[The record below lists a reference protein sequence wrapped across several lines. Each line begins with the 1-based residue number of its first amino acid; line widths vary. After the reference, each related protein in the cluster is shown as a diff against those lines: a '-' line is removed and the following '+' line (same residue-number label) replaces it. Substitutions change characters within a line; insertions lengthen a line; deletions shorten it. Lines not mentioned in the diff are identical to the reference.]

1 MFERILI
8 ANRGEIAVRIIR
20 ACRELG
26 IKTVA
31 VHSVADKDSLHVKLA
46 DFAICIGNNTSAESY
61 LHVPSLI
68 KAAEIFDVEA
78 VHPGYGFLA
87 EDAEFADVC
96 ESCRIKF
103 IGPSPAAIRTM
114 GEKSLARETAKK
126 AGLPVVPGSD
136 GIIADT
142 NQALKVVDKIKY
154 PVIVKASFGGGGR
167 GMRIAHN
174 EPTLLSAIT
183 TAQAEAESA
192 FGNPDVYIEK
202 YLEDPRHIEIQ
213 VLCDSRGNRV
223 HIGDR
228 DCSIQRRHQ
237 KLIEESPSPA
247 VSDEVRRK
255 MTKAALKLCQAV
267 QYESAGTVEFL
278 LDKDDSF
285 YFMEMNT
292 RIQVEH
298 TVTEIAYDI
307 DLIKEQIL
315 IAFGQKLSIDQR
327 HIKRRA
333 HAIECRINAE
343 DVSRNFAPCPGKIE
357 FCSFPGGPKVRV
369 DSHVFTGYVVPPYY
383 DSMLAKVITWGKDRM
398 EAIKTMSRALEEFT
412 VEGVK
417 TTIPFHK
424 RIINHSRFVHGNF
437 GVNFTEQFISG
448 QKW

>member
-26 IKTVA
+26 IATVA

-46 DFAICIGNNTSAESY
+46 DYAICIGNNASSESY
-61 LHVPSLI
+61 LHIPALL

-78 VHPGYGFLA
+78 IHPGYGFLA
-87 EDAEFADVC
+87 EDAGFAETC

-103 IGPSPAAIRTM
+103 IGPHSDAIRAM

-126 AGLPVVPGSD
+126 AGLPVIPGSN
-136 GIIADT
+136 GIVKDKDE
-142 NQALKVVDKIKY
+142 ALRIVDKIKF
-154 PVIVKASFGGGGR
+154 PVIIKASFGGGGR

-174 EPTLLSAIT
+174 EPTLVNALG
-183 TAQAEAESA
+183 TAQAEAENA

-202 YLEDPRHIEIQ
+202 YIENPRHVEVQ
-213 VLCDSRGNRV
+213 VLCDSYGNRI
-223 HIGDR
+223 HIGER

-247 VSDEVRRK
+247 VSDDLRKK
-255 MTKAALKLCQAV
+255 MTKGALKLAEAV
-267 QYESAGTVEFL
+267 EYENAGTVEFL
-278 LDKDDSF
+278 IDKDGSF

-298 TVTEIAYDI
+298 TVTEEVYDI
-307 DLIKEQIL
+307 DLVKEQIK
-315 IAFGQKLSIDQR
+315 IAFGEKLEIDQR
-327 HIKRRA
+327 SVKGNV

-343 DVSRNFAPCPGKIE
+343 DISKNFAPSPGRIE
-357 FCSFPGGPKVRV
+357 FCVFPGGPNVRV
-369 DSHVFTGYVVPPYY
+369 DSHIYSGYTVPPYY
-383 DSMLAKVITWGKDRM
+383 DSMLAKVITWGRDRN
-398 EAIKTMSRALEEFT
+398 EAIRTMTRALDEFII
-412 VEGVK
+412 EGVK

-424 RIINHSRFVHGNF
+424 RMINHSRFVGGKY
-437 GVNFTEQFISG
+437 GVSFSEEFISR

>member
-20 ACRELG
+20 ACKELG
-26 IKTVA
+26 IRTVA
-31 VHSVADKDSLHVKLA
+31 VHSLADADSLHVKLA
-46 DFAICIGNNTSAESY
+46 DSAICIGNNASIASY
-61 LHVPSLI
+61 LHVPALI

-87 EDAEFADVC
+87 EDANFAEVC

-103 IGPSPAAIRTM
+103 IGPSAEAIRKM

-126 AGLPVVPGSD
+126 AGVPVVPGSD
-136 GIIADT
+136 GVVRDKDEAF
-142 NQALKVVDKIKY
+142 KVVDKIKY
-154 PVIVKASFGGGGR
+154 PVIIKASFGGGGR

-174 EPTLLSAIT
+174 EPTLISALA
-183 TAQAEAESA
+183 TAQAEAQNA

-202 YLEDPRHIEIQ
+202 YLENPRHVEVQI
-213 VLCDSRGNRV
+213 LCDSHGNRIHV
-223 HIGDR
+223 GER

-247 VSDEVRRK
+247 VSDDLRKK
-255 MTKAALKLCQAV
+255 MTRAALKLAEAV
-267 QYESAGTVEFL
+267 EYENAGTVEFL
-278 LDKDDSF
+278 LDEDGTF

-298 TVTEIAYDI
+298 TVTEMVYDI
-307 DLIKEQIL
+307 DLIKEQIK
-315 IAFGQKLSIDQR
+315 IAFGEKLSIDQR
-327 HIKRRA
+327 RIIPKG

-343 DVSRNFAPCPGKIE
+343 DVSMNFAPSPGKIN
-357 FCSFPGGPKVRV
+357 FCAFPGGPNVRV
-369 DSHVFTGYVVPPYY
+369 DSHIYGGYTVPPYY
-383 DSMLAKVITWGKDRM
+383 DSMLAKLITWGPDRKQ
-398 EAIKTMSRALEEFT
+398 AIRTMSRALDEFIID
-412 VEGVK
+412 GVK

-424 RIINHSRFVHGNF
+424 RMINHSRFVSGK
-437 GVNFTEQFISG
+437 FTVSFSEEFISS